1 MMWEWKRLRYDRSV
15 LARRLAVVELSW
27 LALVCV
33 LLVAVGVHSAAV
45 GVVFWIGLFV
55 NGWILIPGVMVRVLT
70 IGVYVGD
77 RGLKIRNSIRTYIL
91 HWDEIRGVEEGPIRW
106 GSRNSGNMKAI
117 WIITKRGKRIE
128 TQVHCWVGPK
138 SYLRREKIGPTL
150 SETEFTRAMEEL
162 RGRISAAVR

>member
-1 MMWEWKRLRYDRSV
+1 MWEWKRLRYDRGV

-27 LALVCV
+27 LALVGV
-33 LLVAVGVHSAAV
+33 LLVGGGVHSAAA
-45 GVVFWIGLFV
+45 GVVFLLGVIV
-55 NGWILIPGVMVRVLT
+55 NGWILIPAFMVRVVT
-70 IGVYVGD
+70 IGIYVGD

-91 HWDEIRGVEEGPIRW
+91 HWDEIRGVEEGPIC
-106 GSRNSGNMKAI
+106 GNMKAI

-138 SYLRREKIGPTL
+138 SYMRREKIGSTL

-162 RGRISAAVR
+162 RGRISAAAR